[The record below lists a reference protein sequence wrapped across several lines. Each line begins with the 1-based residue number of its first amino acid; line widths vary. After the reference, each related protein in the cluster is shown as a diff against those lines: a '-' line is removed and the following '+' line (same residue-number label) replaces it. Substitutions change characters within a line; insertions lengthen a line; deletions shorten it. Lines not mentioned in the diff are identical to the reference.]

1 MPVARIHPPNV
12 WRCGVLVRMT
22 GDISGT
28 RDGVRWP
35 ARGET
40 VELPDAEAASLVAMG
55 MAAYVEVKRPADEQA
70 TAEPAGEKR
79 PARRKA

>member
-1 MPVARIHPPNV
+1 M
-12 WRCGVLVRMT
+12 LVRMT

-40 VELPDAEAASLVAMG
+40 VELPDQEAASLIAIG
-55 MAAYVEVKRPADEQA
+55 MAKAVERARSEDADVAQELPGGFKADEQA
-70 TAEPAGEKR
+70 TAEPTGGKR